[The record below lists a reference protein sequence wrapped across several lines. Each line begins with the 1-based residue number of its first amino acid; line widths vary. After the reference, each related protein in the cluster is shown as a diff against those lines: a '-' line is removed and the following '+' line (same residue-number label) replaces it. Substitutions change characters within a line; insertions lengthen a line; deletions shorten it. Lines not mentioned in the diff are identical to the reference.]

1 VEKGTYT
8 RHRVDFSKLSVA
20 FFNPFLFAGA
30 SRALCGCG
38 AAALATLTG
47 ALPERI
53 AARNGRAHYAD
64 DFMCRFLRKQGFT
77 IVPLTLCKVS
87 VAKTRL
93 GNNHVLL
100 LSQLFRRNEGT
111 WGIIFNTTYYHNFQ
125 VYSLEALSLLNRP
138 VLTAYVTW
146 HPKWRVFPF
155 PEKGP
160 RKTKKA
166 TAPSIPAKPFSS

>member
-1 VEKGTYT
+1 
-8 RHRVDFSKLSVA
+8 VA